1 MMVILA
7 DVPKEAV
14 IPKLKPTVP
23 NADTTSKIRDFLD
36 SVGSNID
43 INTMAVEITA
53 IDKNTTAKA
62 LLKEFMEISLLYTS
76 ILSFPLA
83 KLIKFITISAK
94 VLVFIPPP
102 VPAGDAPTHIK
113 NSVSKMAG
121 VVMDIKSTLLKPAV
135 LGVVASNKAVIHLP
149 INECP

>member
-43 INTMAVEITA
+43 INPMAVEITA

-62 LLKEFMEISLLYTS
+62 LLKEFMEISLL
-76 ILSFPLA
+76 
-83 KLIKFITISAK
+83 
-94 VLVFIPPP
+94 
-102 VPAGDAPTHIK
+102 
-113 NSVSKMAG
+113 
-121 VVMDIKSTLLKPAV
+121 
-135 LGVVASNKAVIHLP
+135 
-149 INECP
+149 